1 MKKKFCSKIGGQA
14 VLEGVMMKGERSYAT
29 AVRSFNGNIV
39 VESGRLTPPKAW
51 SKIPIL
57 RGIINFFFMLF
68 NGSKI
73 TMRSAEV
80 FGEEMESEE
89 PSKFEKWLSKT
100 LHIDVMSLAL
110 FIGVVLGLGLSLLL
124 FFMLPTWITGW
135 IEQLA
140 KIKLHS
146 IYYNLIEGGVRL
158 TIFVSYMLLTSLMK
172 EIKRLYMY
180 HGAEHKTKSCF
191 EAGLP
196 LTVENARKMSKHHDR
211 CGTSFVVIVMLI
223 SILLFSFVEY
233 LLGLMGFVISELPYK
248 PAVLRLIRIA
258 VKLAMLPLVAG
269 VSYELL
275 KLLARFDNVFAKIL
289 KAPGLLIQRIT
300 TREPDDSMLEVAIKA
315 FQTVQELDADPEKE
329 TTTFDV
335 QKSYKKC
342 REQVLS
348 YLDGYEDKE
357 AKADWIFTEVT
368 GISRSRLPLIK
379 TIYES
384 QFNRCVDI
392 AKAAKEGKPLQY
404 AVGKQYF
411 YGLEFK
417 VDSNVLIPRQDTE
430 ILVEKALEVIKPDMS
445 VLDMCTG
452 SGCIA
457 ISVAKNSQASV
468 TAVDVSEDALKIA
481 RENAEKLEANVEFIL
496 SDMFENVQD
505 EYDVIV
511 SNPPYIPTK
520 ELETLS
526 IEVKAEPNLAL
537 DGGED
542 GLDFYRVLKNAPI
555 KENGV
560 ILMEIGDTQ
569 AEAVKEI
576 FDGFDVEVF
585 KDYGGFDRVV
595 KATKIKIDNE

>member
-1 MKKKFCSKIGGQA
+1 M
-14 VLEGVMMKGERSYAT
+14 LEGVMMKGVKSYAT

-39 VESGRLTPPKAW
+39 VESGRLAPPKAW

-80 FGEEMESEE
+80 FGEEIETEE
-89 PSKFEKWLSKT
+89 PSKFEKWLAKT
-100 LHIDVMSLAL
+100 FHVDVMTLAL
-110 FIGVVLGLGLSLLL
+110 VIGVVFGLGLSLLL

-140 KIKLHS
+140 DIKLHS

-158 TIFVSYMLLTSLMK
+158 TIFISYMLLTSLMK

-180 HGAEHKTKSCF
+180 HGAEHKTISCF

-233 LLGLMGFVISELPYK
+233 ILGLMGFVIADLPYA
-248 PAVLRLIRIA
+248 PAIKRLIRIA

-269 VSYELL
+269 VSYEVL
-275 KLLARFDNVFAKIL
+275 KFLARFDNIFAKIL

-315 FQTVQELDADPEKE
+315 FQTVQELDADPEKA
-329 TTTFDV
+329 TTSFDV
-335 QKSYKKC
+335 QKSYAKC

-348 YLDGYEDKE
+348 YLDSYEDKE

-368 GISRSRLPLIK
+368 GISRSRLPLVK

-384 QFNRCVDI
+384 QFNRCVEI
-392 AKAAKEGKPLQY
+392 AKAAKDGKPLQY

-430 ILVEKALEVIKPDMS
+430 ILVEKALEVIKPEDK

-457 ISVAKNSQASV
+457 VSVAKNSAAKV
-468 TAVDVSEDALKIA
+468 TAADVSEEALTIA
-481 RENAEKLEANVEFIL
+481 RENAKILEANVDFIK
-496 SDMFENVQD
+496 SDMFENISDV
-505 EYDVIV
+505 YDVII
-511 SNPPYIPTK
+511 SNPPYISRK
-520 ELETLS
+520 ELESLP

-542 GLDFYRVLKNAPI
+542 GLDFYRILKDSPL

-560 ILMEIGDTQ
+560 ILIEIGDAQ

-576 FDGFDVEVF
+576 FQDFDVEVY

-595 KATKIKIDNE
+595 KATKKNANDDYKE